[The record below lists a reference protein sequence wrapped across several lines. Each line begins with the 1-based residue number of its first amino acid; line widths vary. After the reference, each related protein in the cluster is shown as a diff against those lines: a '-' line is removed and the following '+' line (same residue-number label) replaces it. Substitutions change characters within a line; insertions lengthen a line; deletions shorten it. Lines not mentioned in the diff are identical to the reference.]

1 MNESCWVLLSVSK
14 NPNSPNMPVCRR
26 VPLTG
31 KEAYLAELLGLD
43 EPPDEAADGA
53 EPAAVEAA
61 AAAAGAEGE
70 RRPDFRKTEYA
81 VGGHGRLRHYE
92 HINVLQAI
100 CTAPGHGDCR
110 MERSLRAHRTAKKS
124 GTTRWGQGRPVGLLV
139 NWLRSQSE
147 FHDQQSHMHEFRHTL
162 QSREDARAWWFAT
175 LSQQDRDLIT
185 ALERPQR
192 EGEGMEP
199 EAIA

>member
-81 VGGHGRLRHYE
+81 VMSISMCCRQFAQRLVMVIAEWSDPCERIARLRRVE
-92 HINVLQAI
+92 RLAGGKG
-100 CTAPGHGDCR
+100 ARWDC
-110 MERSLRAHRTAKKS
+110 
-124 GTTRWGQGRPVGLLV
+124 
-139 NWLRSQSE
+139 
-147 FHDQQSHMHEFRHTL
+147 
-162 QSREDARAWWFAT
+162 
-175 LSQQDRDLIT
+175 
-185 ALERPQR
+185 
-192 EGEGMEP
+192 
-199 EAIA
+199 